1 MNSQMQ
7 EVQRKPYMTIG
18 WVRQELRVLESEIA
32 IEQGRRKGYQN
43 ERDNQ
48 RWRLRVYTT
57 IFCVVAVVWFLVRAL
72 SAELVKVIFESGK
85 AGDDVPLTWM
95 LPSMIFD
102 VVTIVLTPVML
113 SFFVVVLRKLYVYW
127 KHSDRKAAKAFCRF
141 FHMQNLSE
149 QIFETELLLM
159 RYHVDV
165 ERLTNIRAQLIEE
178 EKAAKEAERGVP
190 EKKIPL

>member
-1 MNSQMQ
+1 M
-7 EVQRKPYMTIG
+7 
-18 WVRQELRVLESEIA
+18 LESEIA

-48 RWRLRVYTT
+48 RWRLRFYTT
-57 IFCVVAVVWFLVRAL
+57 IFCVVAVVWLLVRAL
-72 SAELVKVIFESGK
+72 SAELVKVVFESGK

-113 SFFVVVLRKLYVYW
+113 SLLAVVLRKLYVYW